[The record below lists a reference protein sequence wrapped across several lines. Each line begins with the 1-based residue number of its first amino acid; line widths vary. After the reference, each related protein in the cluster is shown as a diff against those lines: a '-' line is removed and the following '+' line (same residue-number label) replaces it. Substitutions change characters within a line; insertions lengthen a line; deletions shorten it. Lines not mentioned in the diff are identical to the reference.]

1 MAPIARIPVSVQFI
15 TQISDPTAC
24 SRATGPSAA
33 VIDDGLSSRDIERI
47 LERRPPTA
55 EETEALA
62 RAAREF
68 YRQAKEIERQRR
80 RRGLGVLA
88 ALAVVGFVA
97 WRVWRAYR

>member
-1 MAPIARIPVSVQFI
+1 MAPIARIPIPVQFI
-15 TQISDPTAC
+15 TQIPDPTAC
-24 SRATGPSAA
+24 SRPSAA
-33 VIDDGLSSRDIERI
+33 PAEIDDSVPLPADIQRI

-62 RAAREF
+62 RAAKEF
-68 YRQAKEIERQRR
+68 YRRAEEVERKRR

-97 WRVWRAYR
+97 WRVWRSYR

>member
-1 MAPIARIPVSVQFI
+1 MAPIARIPVPVQFI

-33 VIDDGLSSRDIERI
+33 TIDDGLSSRDIERI

-55 EETEALA
+55 EETE
-62 RAAREF
+62 
-68 YRQAKEIERQRR
+68 AKEIERQRR